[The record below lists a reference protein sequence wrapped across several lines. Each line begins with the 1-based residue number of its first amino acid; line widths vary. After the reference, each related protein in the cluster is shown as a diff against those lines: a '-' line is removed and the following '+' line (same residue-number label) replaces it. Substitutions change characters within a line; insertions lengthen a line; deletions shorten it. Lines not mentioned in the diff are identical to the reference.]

1 MPIYEFKCKECGAE
15 YEDLV
20 SLKDDKF
27 PACPSCNSSK
37 VEKKMSV
44 FGGVGSGGGSC
55 NTSGFS

>member
-44 FGGVGSGGGSC
+44 FGDVGSC